1 VVVLQLG
8 GNGASS
14 MTQSLRSI
22 REDLCR
28 GEGDA
33 ERELLVVLKGWMPQ
47 SANVDGSRPSRDC
60 EAHAFPKHIFQEDIG
75 ALV

>member
-33 ERELLVVLKGWMPQ
+33 EGECVVNTIEGVGATEGECGRREEGR
-47 SANVDGSRPSRDC
+47 A
-60 EAHAFPKHIFQEDIG
+60 
-75 ALV
+75 